1 MILYFLHI
9 EILWHYKEVSL
20 MTPLLFIS
28 NYILKSK
35 FSLQGLEITAY
46 KKRDL
51 FDFVL
56 HTIVVI
62 VLREVIKLFSS
73 VNL

>member
-1 MILYFLHI
+1 
-9 EILWHYKEVSL
+9 
-20 MTPLLFIS
+20 MTPLVFIS

-35 FSLQGLEITAY
+35 FSLQGPEITAY